1 MLQKDNLL
9 VLLTVWLKH
18 IKLMALEA
26 YIVALLFQFQVFLS
40 IEVCTLEYT
49 IMQEML
55 FYKKM
60 LTLQLNYTKHKLW
73 TVGR

>member
-9 VLLTVWLKH
+9 VLLTVLLKH

-26 YIVALLFQFQVFLS
+26 YTEALLFQFQVFLS

-60 LTLQLNYTKHKLW
+60 LTSQLNFYMPKEQL
-73 TVGR
+73 

>member
-60 LTLQLNYTKHKLW
+60 LTLQLNFYMLKEQS
-73 TVGR
+73 

>member
-1 MLQKDNLL
+1 
-9 VLLTVWLKH
+9 
-18 IKLMALEA
+18 MALEA
-26 YIVALLFQFQVFLS
+26 YTEALLFQFQVFLS

-60 LTLQLNYTKHKLW
+60 LTLQLNFYMPKEQL
-73 TVGR
+73 